1 MTTTN
6 PSLVRGD
13 SFVELLDARVR
24 LTPDAPFLL
33 DELGGRVTFGQYRHR
48 AERIAAA
55 LAAAGAGPGS
65 RVVWQLPTR
74 ISTAL
79 LIGAL
84 ARLGAVQAPVIPA
97 YRSRETTAA
106 VIAAGAEFLLVPT
119 EGGAIDY
126 HRLAREVPG
135 SPRIVRIGVDAPE
148 LDEVTG
154 LPAVADIAPR
164 DSQDGRWV
172 YFTSGSS
179 GTPKAALHHDRSL
192 ISSAYG
198 MAEQGRLGADPAEV
212 TSMTY
217 PIAHVGGI
225 AQLTALIVT
234 GKPTVLIE
242 AFDPRRTAETL
253 RRNSVT
259 TTGGGPVFYA
269 ALLAEQRK
277 DPDRPLIPSLRYLT
291 GGGAPCPPS
300 LYAQVRAEMG
310 VTVLHSYGM
319 TETPMICIAS
329 PLDSAEQLAETE
341 GRPAPGMQ
349 VRIVE
354 DGEPVAVGTDGDIEL
369 RGTNLFLRYLD
380 EAATRAAFTADGWF
394 RTGDRGHLRADGHLE
409 VTGRTKDLI
418 IRKGENI
425 APQEIEQLLS
435 THPAI
440 AQVAVIGLPDAE
452 RGERVCAVV
461 IPRDPQ
467 SALRLGD
474 LTDFLRAAGVMP
486 QKLPE
491 QLEIAADLPRSG
503 TGKVDKNKLRRD
515 LDTAPA
521 V

>member
-1 MTTTN
+1 
-6 PSLVRGD
+6 VEGD

-24 LTPDAPFLL
+24 LTPDAPFLM
-33 DELGGRVTFGQYRHR
+33 DEHGRRVTFREYRHR
-48 AERIAAA
+48 AARVAAW
-55 LAAAGAGPGS
+55 LAAQGIGPGS

-97 YRSRETTAA
+97 YRSREATAA
-106 VIAAGAEFLLVPT
+106 ITAAGAEFVLAPDAA
-119 EGGAIDY
+119 GGLDY
-126 HRLAREVPG
+126 RRIVGELPG
-135 SPRIVRIGVDAPE
+135 STHIVRLGENAPE
-148 LDEVTG
+148 LDDVTE
-154 LPAVADIAPR
+154 LPPVADIVPR
-164 DSQDGRWV
+164 DPQDGRWV

-179 GTPKAALHHDRSL
+179 GTPKAVLHHDRSL

-198 MAEQGRLGADPAEV
+198 MARQGRIGEAADEV

-217 PIAHVGGI
+217 PIAHVGGA
-225 AQLTALIVT
+225 AQLLALIVT

-253 RRNSVT
+253 RRHSVT

-277 DPDRPLIPSLRYLT
+277 HPDGPLIPSLRYLT

-300 LYAQVRAEMG
+300 LYAQVREEMG

-329 PLDSAEQLAETE
+329 PADSSEQLAETE
-341 GRPAPGMQ
+341 GRPAPGMRI
-349 VRIVE
+349 RIVE

-380 EAATRAAFTADGWF
+380 EAATRAAFTPDGWF
-394 RTGDRGHLRADGHLE
+394 RTGDRGYLRADGYVE

-435 THPAI
+435 AHPAI
-440 AQVAVIGLPDAE
+440 AQVAVIGLPDEE

-461 IPRDPQ
+461 TPRNPQ
-467 SALRLGD
+467 PPLRLAD
-474 LTDFLRAAGVMP
+474 ITDFLRNAGVMA

-491 QLEIAADLPRSG
+491 QLEIVEELPRSG
-503 TGKVDKNKLRRD
+503 TGKIDKNKLRSD
-515 LDTAPA
+515 LAS
-521 V
+521 VV